1 MLDGIL
7 ELVKLLREAE
17 RASSDAPRLARI
29 IGELPKHGHIF
40 SFGQTVYWD
49 EPMKAVVIE
58 QMSRHGIDAPFIF
71 GVHDTDYFSKAH
83 SAVPHDGG
91 FTIIKR
97 NGGSTAN
104 VWTAACETATLLGCE
119 AAPTISDY
127 ISCGIPISELAKH
140 SDEGNLILIDR
151 WTEAWGWRAII
162 HNSKCGPVTGYVRLN
177 DVLPKMKEL
186 IKWAV
191 ESTLR
196 MVDAPS
202 DAQRSAAE
210 GMLKLVDECAERVSL
225 NASLSEFYMCL
236 YRRIVEGLI
245 GRQPKNLST
254 TRSLDFFR
262 FNSNSCSLDRFKLL
276 DIFLSPHTR
285 GLATFAYNEA
295 VAGTG
300 IYPLSEFGEGAL
312 PFDLVS
318 TQFGKGTVCI
328 DGNWLIILVGANGK
342 RSEVKACEPIT
353 NRLSLARCIEEAFG
367 KDCALVGKA
376 IMTPIMLCSEG
387 VMVLSET
394 GSAYMHIVRR
404 FVSGLREA
412 GVRLSLSPI
421 LRVCYPTYDAMR
433 SLNFKL
439 RLPPHLAKF
448 IGGDVVSGD
457 EFALSWRDA
466 VKLANKTIEG
476 MLASPSP
483 WSTFELIEH
492 GAGDGEAEQLRWQLE
507 ATSDQLRRL
516 GREIDSLVMECRWLT
531 NEERNLVKQ
540 LMNLQLQCSLLKRRS
555 STHAGEHEKLKSER
569 QKLSGRVR
577 ELQNELRKLHS
588 RRRDA
593 VHRLR
598 ALVYSDEA
606 FKLRLMRRELYL
618 KVFDLRL
625 SLARDALLTAALP
638 YSNFRP
644 CAWWLAVIDTDGK
657 WWQSI
662 VELARARFEEW

>member
-1 MLDGIL
+1 MRGGIL
-7 ELVKLLREAE
+7 ELVKLLQEAE
-17 RASSDAPRLARI
+17 EASCGAPRLACI
-29 IGELPKHGHIF
+29 IGELPKYGRLL
-40 SFGQTVYWD
+40 SFGQTVCWD

-58 QMSRHGIDAPFIF
+58 QMNRHGIDMPFIF

-97 NGGSTAN
+97 NDGSTAN
-104 VWTAACETATLLGCE
+104 VWTAACETALLLGCE

-127 ISCGIPISELAKH
+127 ISCGIPVSELAKR
-140 SDEGNLILIDR
+140 SEEGSLNFIDR

-162 HNSKCGPVTGYVRLN
+162 HNSRYGPVAAYVRLG
-177 DVLPKMKEL
+177 DVLPKVKEL
-186 IKWAV
+186 ISWAV
-191 ESTLR
+191 ENTLR

-202 DAQRSAAE
+202 DAQRFAAE
-210 GMLKLVDECAERVSL
+210 SMLRLIDECAEKVGL
-225 NASLSEFYMCL
+225 NVSLSEFYMCL
-236 YRRIVEGLI
+236 YRRIVERLI
-245 GRQPKNLST
+245 GRAPKNLST

-285 GLATFAYNEA
+285 EIAASAYNEA

-300 IYPLSEFGEGAL
+300 IYPLSEFGEHAL
-312 PFDLVS
+312 PFDLIS
-318 TQFGKGTVCI
+318 RQFGRGTICV
-328 DGNWLIILVGANGK
+328 DGNWLIVLIGADGK
-342 RSEVKACEPIT
+342 RSEAKACEPIT
-353 NRLSLARCIEEAFG
+353 NRLSLARCVEEAFG

-404 FVSGLREA
+404 FVSRLHGA
-412 GVRLSLSPI
+412 GIRLSLSPI
-421 LRVCYPTYDAMR
+421 LRVRYSTYDAMR

-448 IGGDVVSGD
+448 IGSDVVSAD

-466 VKLANKTIEG
+466 VKLANKIVEG

-483 WSTFELIEH
+483 WSTFELIEL
-492 GAGDGEAEQLRWQLE
+492 GASNGEAEQLKRQLE
-507 ATSDQLRRL
+507 VTSARLQRL
-516 GREIDSLVMECRWLT
+516 GREIDALMMECRWLA

-555 STHAGEHEKLKSER
+555 STHIDEQLDEER
-569 QKLSGRVR
+569 QRLASKVR
-577 ELQNELRKLHS
+577 ELQSELRKLHG

-598 ALVYSDEA
+598 ALAYSDEA
-606 FKLRLMRRELYL
+606 FKLRLTRHELYL
-618 KVFDLRL
+618 KVFELRL

-638 YSNFRP
+638 YSDFRP
-644 CAWWLAVIDTDGK
+644 CAWWLAAIDTDGK
-657 WWQSI
+657 WWRGITES
-662 VELARARFEEW
+662 ARARFEEW